1 MGILK
6 RIKGRVSS
14 SVELVKEGIS
24 AIQEEAKYPG
34 RPPSHRAADDPLWQD
49 SPPQDAAPQD
59 AAPKE
64 AVPAPKPPPVPA
76 EERPV
81 EEEAP
86 GGGAFWF
93 LDGEND
99 GWEETNPTEGDE
111 ND

>member
-6 RIKGRVSS
+6 RIKGRVSTG
-14 SVELVKEGIS
+14 VELVKEGMS

-34 RPPSHRAADDPLWQD
+34 RPPGHRAADDPLWKDPGQQEEA
-49 SPPQDAAPQD
+49 SAPT
-59 AAPKE
+59 KE
-64 AVPAPKPPPVPA
+64 ADAPKPPPVPA
-76 EERPV
+76 EQRPV